1 MALPNIIQ
9 QINSKVP
16 ITGNCKITGGNLIIE
31 GGYNN
36 LQLKTSSNS
45 TYTDIAFLHTDNI
58 RKGFIRSTVG
68 DYNQELSLQVVDVVD
83 GSTKYYSSLI
93 LGYNKETNNSY
104 ARIGDANIITSK
116 GGTFNGNLNFSTS
129 AGVIRD
135 VGGTD
140 TENKPLY
147 QLSLGFETHE
157 KLGGYIILRRGDSTA
172 YNQAGMC
179 ALCASSPDGTRKY
192 LFCFPDGRLLW
203 DNSKVLTEADKTLI
217 TQWGLPNY
225 NGIISGIGST
235 YTAPH
240 NGFVSFN
247 KSGTGN
253 ATVNGITVYLGGN
266 DAYNEGNVTL
276 YLKKG
281 DTIVMGV
288 DVGTICFVP
297 LYHGG

>member
-9 QINSKVP
+9 QINSKLP
-16 ITGNCKITGGNLIIE
+16 LSGGKITGCLFLNNPDYSYLCARTTNDNDVIVC
-31 GGYNN
+31 GGSNM
-36 LQLKTSSNS
+36 SSGS
-45 TYTDIAFLHTDNI
+45 TLRVCGIN
-58 RKGFIRSTVG
+58 RSTLG
-68 DYNQELSLQVVDVVD
+68 GTFILTATD
-83 GSTKYYSSLI
+83 G
-93 LGYNKETNNSY
+93 TNNKQL
-104 ARIGDANIITSK
+104 IGYPNGTLTWSGNDVITSA

-135 VGGTD
+135 VGGVD
-140 TENKPLY
+140 SENKPLY

-157 KLGGYIILRRGDSTA
+157 KLGGYILLRRGDSTA

-203 DNSKVLTEADKTLI
+203 DSSKVLTEADKTTI

-235 YTAPH
+235 YTAPY

-253 ATVNGITVYLGGN
+253 CTVNGITVYLGGN
-266 DAYNEGNVTL
+266 DAYNEGNVIL

-281 DTIVMGV
+281 DTIVFPH
-288 DVGTICFVP
+288 DSGTTCFVP

>member
-1 MALPNIIQ
+1 MGLPNIIQ
-9 QINSKVP
+9 QINSKLP
-16 ITGNCKITGGNLIIE
+16 LSGGTITGVITFLNNWGDNIGDIGGCVSTNNNCLRLTGGEFAHDKAGGVIQLFNRMHTANAGGVVIRADNGTTSREINLKSDGTFTW
-31 GGYNN
+31 GGNN
-36 LQLKTSSNS
+36 
-45 TYTDIAFLHTDNI
+45 
-58 RKGFIRSTVG
+58 V
-68 DYNQELSLQVVDVVD
+68 
-83 GSTKYYSSLI
+83 
-93 LGYNKETNNSY
+93 
-104 ARIGDANIITSK
+104 ITSK

-135 VGGTD
+135 VGGAD